1 MLGEDRGGDHGLFT
15 DQAKPEMSQRM
26 SMNLSERYNGQN
38 HEVNSLELL
47 EIKGYT

>member
-26 SMNLSERYNGQN
+26 SMNLSEKDTMGK
-38 HEVNSLELL
+38 
-47 EIKGYT
+47 IMK